1 MATDTASVAKQAEI
15 SRHNGNVAFKKERL
29 GAAIDAYTEAI
40 TLCPDV
46 AVYWSNRALCY
57 FKRKDWERV
66 EQDCRNVIQ
75 LDGSSVK
82 ARYMLGLALLERED
96 FAGGIKELE
105 KAFDLERSTNPDGDM
120 VEDVWQALAK
130 AKYLEWELSS
140 SKRAWRLQKLKDECE
155 SALILHQSLQDP
167 QSEDGSQ
174 ASSDDKVDQFE
185 LLNEVFSK
193 ALEDDTP
200 SEVPDYLCCNITL
213 DIFQDPVITPSGFT
227 YEKAVLLEH
236 LEKVGNFDPITRQPL
251 DKDELIPNLAI
262 KGAARAFLKEHGWA
276 YKTNPAF

>member
-66 EQDCRNVIQ
+66 EQDCRKVIE

-82 ARYMLGLALLERED
+82 ARYMLGLALSERED

-105 KAFDLERSTNPDGDM
+105 KC
-120 VEDVWQALAK
+120 
-130 AKYLEWELSS
+130 Y
-140 SKRAWRLQKLKDECE
+140 
-155 SALILHQSLQDP
+155 
-167 QSEDGSQ
+167 
-174 ASSDDKVDQFE
+174 
-185 LLNEVFSK
+185 
-193 ALEDDTP
+193 
-200 SEVPDYLCCNITL
+200 
-213 DIFQDPVITPSGFT
+213 
-227 YEKAVLLEH
+227 
-236 LEKVGNFDPITRQPL
+236 
-251 DKDELIPNLAI
+251 
-262 KGAARAFLKEHGWA
+262 
-276 YKTNPAF
+276 